1 MGRAFG
7 SRIYLQWVHDADR
20 FGSIKTDCAQFSL
33 DCSMAILGWLM
44 FGDGVLDEVTANI
57 LNMDAYPRE
66 LSVWIIVFIAII
78 PLSKVPLK

>member
-1 MGRAFG
+1 
-7 SRIYLQWVHDADR
+7 
-20 FGSIKTDCAQFSL
+20 
-33 DCSMAILGWLM
+33 MAILGWLM